1 MICSNLELRMGRRR
15 TGRREHIG
23 AVVVSAARE
32 ESVSLGE
39 LIACHY
45 SVKWLN
51 SIGILEV

>member
-1 MICSNLELRMGRRR
+1 MGRRR